1 MKPSAKKSPVR
12 KQTAGPAPI
21 SKPAIKDERDD
32 YDDDFDE
39 LEEIMNGDASKDE
52 QEVEETPAN
61 EDDPEQL
68 SEIDRT
74 VKELFEEE
82 EHLLNLHMQSIH
94 ENAELLTEEGG
105 LLQSVQGEDY
115 DIDLYASR
123 LGEILERKT
132 VLLHSV
138 RDRLGSF
145 TALLR
150 KEEELALLAER

>member
-12 KQTAGPAPI
+12 KQTAAPAPI

-32 YDDDFDE
+32 YDEDFDE
-39 LEEIMNGDASKDE
+39 LEEIMNGASKDE
-52 QEVEETPAN
+52 HEVEVTSAN
-61 EDDPEQL
+61 EDDSDQL

-105 LLQSVQGEDY
+105 LLQCVQGEDY